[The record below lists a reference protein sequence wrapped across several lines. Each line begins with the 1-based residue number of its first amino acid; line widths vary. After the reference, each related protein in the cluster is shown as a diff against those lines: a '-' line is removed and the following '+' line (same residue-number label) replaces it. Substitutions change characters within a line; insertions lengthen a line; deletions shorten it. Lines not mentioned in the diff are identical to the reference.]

1 MIRRIAD
8 RRDALALL
16 AYVALLL
23 VVSWQRWGNPLSD
36 PGLDLAVAAN
46 WLDGIEPY
54 RDTRYWYG
62 PLGIAGLSGA
72 FAVFGASF
80 TVAYAYGLLQTA
92 LIAELWRRL
101 ALRWLRPRLALAG
114 VAAVLAIGF
123 SGSLFN
129 FQLPHTEAA
138 TAGVAAL
145 LALLLMLAKRA
156 RWWPGVLLGIL
167 ALTRPEFVAFG
178 IAALGGAALGT
189 VRVEGWAAA
198 VRMVLRAV
206 PGAVIVAAPVLG
218 WFAARAGASELFTQ
232 NLFPVEFIRVAG
244 TRAEAGWHPYDLP
257 SLGNLVLRG
266 ALVLALGL
274 IVRALAG
281 PAGARVAGIGRAVA
295 VVAGG
300 AVLATVLGLLGGE
313 PTGPVRA
320 VATDASRLL
329 LPMTVLPAAA
339 LGTLAVAAA
348 QWWRRAPAS
357 PLGGDWIADGALI
370 ATAAACTLRAYDA
383 FSTDIYAT
391 YFAPPAVL
399 VGAILLHRA
408 AAAGAARQ
416 APSVAGGAAP
426 SALTNG
432 AAAPAAVLVLVA
444 AAAVLSLHAWAGRY
458 RDFTVPVQTPRG
470 TFVAT
475 TEAGPQVQRVVDLLA
490 PKVRPGEPMLVLPQ
504 EAGFHFLLR
513 TRPAI
518 YEATFLPGTLSP
530 AEEDARAARELA
542 LGRDGAP
549 PPRFV
554 IVAARR
560 FVELGFGVSGED
572 FNVELHRQLARDYRV
587 LARFGDTTRPVDGK
601 EPPVAYAVYE
611 RTAR

>member
-1 MIRRIAD
+1 MVRRIAD

-16 AYVALLL
+16 GYVVLL
-23 VVSWQRWGNPLSD
+23 VVLSWQRWGNPMSD

-46 WLDGIEPY
+46 WLDGVEPY

-72 FAVFGASF
+72 FAVLGASF

-101 ALRWLRPRLALAG
+101 ALRWLPPRLALAG
-114 VAAVLAIGF
+114 VAVVLAIGF

-138 TAGVAAL
+138 TAGVTAL

-198 VRMVLRAV
+198 ARMVARAV
-206 PGAVIVAAPVLG
+206 PGAVLVAGPVLG
-218 WFAARAGASELFTQ
+218 WFAARAGATELFTQ

-257 SLGNLVLRG
+257 SLGNLVVRG

-274 IVRALAG
+274 SVRALAG
-281 PAGARVAGIGRAVA
+281 PAGSRVGGIGRAV
-295 VVAGG
+295 VVVVGG
-300 AVLATVLGLLGGE
+300 AVLGTVLSLIGGE

-339 LGTLAVAAA
+339 LGTLAVAAV

-399 VGAILLHRA
+399 VAAILLHRA
-408 AAAGAARQ
+408 ARPSAADRAPGTSDP
-416 APSVAGGAAP
+416 APSGP
-426 SALTNG
+426 RNG

-444 AAAVLSLHAWAGRY
+444 AAAVLSVHAWAGRY
-458 RDFTVPVQTPRG
+458 RDFTVPVHTPRG

-504 EAGFHFLLR
+504 EAGFHFLLK

-542 LGRDGAP
+542 LGRDGAA

-611 RTAR
+611 RIAR